1 MNYYLIFSINILF
14 IFRKQNSMRYK
25 LSQYAKKY
33 DVGYRTVWNWVKQGK
48 VKAERTETNRLV
60 IVEDEDKQVND
71 AVAIYARVSS
81 SENKNNLIKQRERL
95 ENYCAAKGYKVMKVV
110 EEIGSGLN
118 DNRKKLESLLMDES
132 IRKIVVEH
140 SDRFSRFGMNYISKL
155 LQMQGREIEVINE
168 QSNDRDDL
176 MQDFV
181 SIVTSFCARLYGLR
195 RNKRRTEKI
204 IEELSKED

>member
-1 MNYYLIFSINILF
+1 
-14 IFRKQNSMRYK
+14 MRYK

-132 IRKIVVEH
+132 IKKIVVEH